1 MNFRKRKHK
10 IPEINSGSSAD
21 IAFLLLIFF
30 LVTSSFDSK
39 TGIYRKMNASVTEN
53 VMKKSMDIQ
62 QRNLLTLTIDADNH
76 ILYEKKEIPV
86 EEIRDLGTVFITHS
100 DIPRHVISLEV
111 DRKAKYQT
119 YLSVVSE
126 LTAAYNELRNE
137 ASIANFHTSWLRLT
151 GEQKDSIQAAY
162 PMHISEMELNVN
174 GEGGKP

>member
-1 MNFRKRKHK
+1 MRFRKHK

-21 IAFLLLIFF
+21 IAFLLLVFF

-39 TGIYRKMNASVTEN
+39 TGIYRKMSAPVAEN
-53 VMKKSMDIQ
+53 VLKKSMDIQ

-76 ILYEKKEIPV
+76 IWYDRQEIPL
-86 EEIRDLGTVFITHS
+86 EEIRDLGKVFITHS

-126 LTAAYNELRNE
+126 LTASYNELRNE
-137 ASIANFHTSWLRLT
+137 VANTDFHTSWLHLT
-151 GEQKDSIQAAY
+151 AEQKDSIQAAY
-162 PMHISEMELNVN
+162 PMHISEMEMNAAE
-174 GEGGKP
+174 EGGQP